1 MADEKVRKPRAKS
14 PNPLAGSQI
23 KSTVLDKTVKA
34 DVDLSKQL
42 VDEVLGG
49 SNIDYAALEKFT
61 TISNAREQ
69 VYELIDTMGRDS
81 AVAMLL
87 KTFAGSVCE
96 AADNGHIIWCEAK
109 DPKVSKYVNY
119 LLNIMN
125 VDKYV
130 YGWTYCLLK
139 YGDVYLKL
147 FRESDYEDDLFGQ
160 PKVKGARD
168 ILNEELDKE
177 TARAQGLDE
186 NIILSMHNNNDKYS
200 YYVEMVPD
208 PSTMFELTKYGKT
221 YGFIEVPNTKDL
233 GYDYSEVANAAS
245 GITIANYRMKSNDI
259 IVHQADDY
267 VHAYLD
273 DNYTRFPET
282 VQIYKN
288 STDYDADLNSM
299 DYTVKRGKSI
309 LYDSYKTW
317 REKTLLENAAILNRV
332 TRSSIIRLVAVDV
345 GDMSKEKAKATLRY
359 VKGLIEQKTALVTGN
374 SRTDGGMSEFI
385 NPGPTENNVYYTT
398 HNGQG
403 AITINA
409 VGGDTEVKGIADIE
423 WWNDKFYAA
432 FGVPK
437 QYFGFCLGKD
447 TEILLLDGTT
457 HTIEELY
464 NNKGK
469 YIGKGI
475 LGCNQDGSLSPTK
488 ISNIMLTN
496 PNAELLRIWLDNG
509 KYVDVTPDHRM
520 MLRDGS
526 FIPAAELKEGDSLMP
541 YYDRIKD
548 GRRLVL
554 NNKTGKFEYL
564 YQVVSAAKGEPIELG
579 YNIHHK
585 NKIKIDDDFD
595 NLVKLSISDH
605 CKEHN
610 LDLATLH
617 AARNTER
624 RMAGEPVNA
633 NVGSRS
639 ITNGI
644 YFTKLRA
651 GEPMPD
657 GFWYEGTPKSDE
669 TKAKM
674 RDARLRVLADHPEYT
689 NLGGF
694 KAGKAKPETIKKMK
708 LGQAAFRASLST
720 AELAARADI
729 SRQNLAKSRDK
740 IKATK
745 LANLE
750 KTKPDAIKRSRKL
763 RCPVCDA
770 IFDKKLT
777 NLEYTD
783 YLQLKS
789 LHFCCP
795 EHRNSFDPGSKLA
808 RSYQLYLKAGTD
820 EELYEY
826 MRNHGDSRPDTY
838 LKFETL
844 AKKLDTL
851 NAYVPEVNHKVTKI
865 EALGGGNPVYDIT
878 VEGDCHTFALPAGIF
893 VHNCDDGAGFNG
905 GTALT
910 IISSQFGKNVKMVQ
924 NAVIQAVTEAINL
937 MLINNGLISYLNNF
951 VLKMQQ
957 PITQEMLDY
966 RKDLTDR
973 INAISNMNSLFTD
986 IEDRERRLKLL
997 KYQLGSLNYGDEMQA
1012 IIDEEIEGIK
1022 AAKEAEKNAPAEG
1035 EEGAEAPNE
1044 SASGT
1049 EDIELPPI
1057 PTNESLQLDG
1067 LEKKL
1072 DLLENSDEDLPKPED
1087 IKGIDFTANN

>member
-49 SNIDYAALEKFT
+49 TNIDFAALEKFT
-61 TISNAREQ
+61 TISNGREQ

-125 VDKYV
+125 VDKYI

-160 PKVKGARD
+160 PKTKGARD

-221 YGFIEVPNTKDL
+221 YGFIEVPNTKSL
-233 GYDYSEVANAAS
+233 GYDYSEVVSASS
-245 GITIANYRMKSNDI
+245 GITVANYRMKSNDI

-288 STDYDADLNSM
+288 NSDYDSDLNSM

-332 TRSSIIRLVAVDV
+332 TRSSIIRLVAIDV

-359 VKGLIEQKTALVTGN
+359 VKSMIEQKTALVTGEG
-374 SRTDGGMSEFI
+374 RTDGGASEFI
-385 NPGPTENNVYYTT
+385 NPGPVENNVYYTT

-403 AITINA
+403 AITISA

-437 QYFGFCLGKD
+437 QYFGF
-447 TEILLLDGTT
+447 
-457 HTIEELY
+457 
-464 NNKGK
+464 
-469 YIGKGI
+469 
-475 LGCNQDGSLSPTK
+475 
-488 ISNIMLTN
+488 
-496 PNAELLRIWLDNG
+496 
-509 KYVDVTPDHRM
+509 
-520 MLRDGS
+520 
-526 FIPAAELKEGDSLMP
+526 
-541 YYDRIKD
+541 
-548 GRRLVL
+548 
-554 NNKTGKFEYL
+554 
-564 YQVVSAAKGEPIELG
+564 
-579 YNIHHK
+579 
-585 NKIKIDDDFD
+585 
-595 NLVKLSISDH
+595 
-605 CKEHN
+605 
-610 LDLATLH
+610 
-617 AARNTER
+617 
-624 RMAGEPVNA
+624 
-633 NVGSRS
+633 
-639 ITNGI
+639 
-644 YFTKLRA
+644 
-651 GEPMPD
+651 
-657 GFWYEGTPKSDE
+657 
-669 TKAKM
+669 
-674 RDARLRVLADHPEYT
+674 
-689 NLGGF
+689 
-694 KAGKAKPETIKKMK
+694 
-708 LGQAAFRASLST
+708 
-720 AELAARADI
+720 
-729 SRQNLAKSRDK
+729 
-740 IKATK
+740 
-745 LANLE
+745 
-750 KTKPDAIKRSRKL
+750 
-763 RCPVCDA
+763 
-770 IFDKKLT
+770 
-777 NLEYTD
+777 
-783 YLQLKS
+783 
-789 LHFCCP
+789 
-795 EHRNSFDPGSKLA
+795 
-808 RSYQLYLKAGTD
+808 TD
-820 EELYEY
+820 E
-826 MRNHGDSRPDTY
+826 
-838 LKFETL
+838 
-844 AKKLDTL
+844 
-851 NAYVPEVNHKVTKI
+851 
-865 EALGGGNPVYDIT
+865 GG
-878 VEGDCHTFALPAGIF
+878 
-893 VHNCDDGAGFNG
+893 GFNG

-924 NAVIQAVTEAINL
+924 NAITQAVTEAINL
-937 MLINNGLISYLNNF
+937 MLINNGLVSYLNNF

-973 INAISNMNSLFTD
+973 LNAISSMNALFTD
-986 IEDRERRLKLL
+986 VEDRERRLKLL
-997 KYQLGSLNYGDEMQA
+997 KYQLGTLNYGDEMQA
-1012 IIDEEIEGIK
+1012 IIDEEIEAIK
-1022 AAKEAEKNAPAEG
+1022 AAKEEEKNNPPEG
-1035 EEGAEAPNE
+1035 EEEGGAPVPPNAPKE
-1044 SASGT
+1044 EPAGGA

-1087 IKGIDFTANN
+1087 IKGIDFTVNN

>member
-49 SNIDYAALEKFT
+49 TNIDYAALEKFT
-61 TISNAREQ
+61 TISNGREQ

-160 PKVKGARD
+160 PKTKGARD

-233 GYDYSEVANAAS
+233 GYDYSEVVSATS
-245 GITIANYRMKSNDI
+245 GITVANYRMKSNDV

-282 VQIYKN
+282 VQIYRN
-288 STDYDADLNSM
+288 ATDYDADLNSM

-359 VKGLIEQKTALVTGN
+359 VKSMIEQKTALVTGEG
-374 SRTDGGMSEFI
+374 RTDGGMSEFI

-437 QYFGFCLGKD
+437 QYFGF
-447 TEILLLDGTT
+447 
-457 HTIEELY
+457 
-464 NNKGK
+464 
-469 YIGKGI
+469 
-475 LGCNQDGSLSPTK
+475 
-488 ISNIMLTN
+488 
-496 PNAELLRIWLDNG
+496 
-509 KYVDVTPDHRM
+509 
-520 MLRDGS
+520 
-526 FIPAAELKEGDSLMP
+526 
-541 YYDRIKD
+541 
-548 GRRLVL
+548 
-554 NNKTGKFEYL
+554 
-564 YQVVSAAKGEPIELG
+564 
-579 YNIHHK
+579 
-585 NKIKIDDDFD
+585 
-595 NLVKLSISDH
+595 
-605 CKEHN
+605 
-610 LDLATLH
+610 
-617 AARNTER
+617 
-624 RMAGEPVNA
+624 
-633 NVGSRS
+633 
-639 ITNGI
+639 
-644 YFTKLRA
+644 
-651 GEPMPD
+651 
-657 GFWYEGTPKSDE
+657 
-669 TKAKM
+669 
-674 RDARLRVLADHPEYT
+674 
-689 NLGGF
+689 
-694 KAGKAKPETIKKMK
+694 
-708 LGQAAFRASLST
+708 
-720 AELAARADI
+720 
-729 SRQNLAKSRDK
+729 
-740 IKATK
+740 
-745 LANLE
+745 
-750 KTKPDAIKRSRKL
+750 
-763 RCPVCDA
+763 
-770 IFDKKLT
+770 
-777 NLEYTD
+777 
-783 YLQLKS
+783 
-789 LHFCCP
+789 
-795 EHRNSFDPGSKLA
+795 
-808 RSYQLYLKAGTD
+808 TD
-820 EELYEY
+820 E
-826 MRNHGDSRPDTY
+826 
-838 LKFETL
+838 
-844 AKKLDTL
+844 
-851 NAYVPEVNHKVTKI
+851 
-865 EALGGGNPVYDIT
+865 GG
-878 VEGDCHTFALPAGIF
+878 
-893 VHNCDDGAGFNG
+893 GFNG

-937 MLINNGLISYLNNF
+937 MLINNGLVSYLNNF

-973 INAISNMNSLFTD
+973 LNAISSMNSLFTD
-986 IEDRERRLKLL
+986 VEDRERRLKLL
-997 KYQLGSLNYGDEMQA
+997 KYQLGTLNYGDEMQA
-1012 IIDEEIEGIK
+1012 IIDEEIEAIK
-1022 AAKEAEKNAPAEG
+1022 TAKEEEKNATPEG
-1035 EEGAEAPNE
+1035 EEPAVGGEAPEAPNE
-1044 SASGT
+1044 PASEAGA